1 MNETALAVENVRG
14 DVGKAVQ
21 FGHAVG
27 HVAQK
32 HRHIVVGIRLRI
44 AARARTEQ
52 NDALKPVT
60 VYFG

>member
-1 MNETALAVENVRG
+1 MRS
-14 DVGKAVQ
+14 
-21 FGHAVG
+21 G

-32 HRHIVVGIRLRI
+32 HRDIVVGIRLCV